1 MAEDYSFM
9 KSGFNNLVQ
18 NNDDIQELQKNI
30 ATLVCYFAKNALK
43 AAGLYVSHSSRNIV
57 VGQDIKKAMKL
68 EVFLYENHPNMVEEL
83 KEVKQKISEENMVET
98 MVDTITENSEE
109 YCDCDSDDVITDET
123 EEYCNSECKCYLCET
138 LNKIDER
145 WISWK
150 PKNPVEEILK
160 KHIDNMSG

>member
-1 MAEDYSFM
+1 
-9 KSGFNNLVQ
+9 
-18 NNDDIQELQKNI
+18 
-30 ATLVCYFAKNALK
+30 
-43 AAGLYVSHSSRNIV
+43 
-57 VGQDIKKAMKL
+57 
-68 EVFLYENHPNMVEEL
+68 MVEEL

-138 LNKIDER
+138 LNNIDER

>member
-1 MAEDYSFM
+1 MADDYSFM
-9 KSGFNNLVQ
+9 KSGFNNVVQ
-18 NNDDIQELQKNI
+18 QNTDLDELKKNI

-57 VGQDIKKAMKL
+57 VEQDIKKAMKL

-109 YCDCDSDDVITDET
+109 ENDDAITDET
-123 EEYCNSECKCYLCET
+123 EEYCNSECDCYLCKT
-138 LNKIDER
+138 LNTIDER
-145 WISWK
+145 WVSWK
-150 PKNPVEEILK
+150 PKNPIEEILK
-160 KHIDNMSG
+160 KHIDSMSG

>member
-1 MAEDYSFM
+1 
-9 KSGFNNLVQ
+9 
-18 NNDDIQELQKNI
+18 
-30 ATLVCYFAKNALK
+30 
-43 AAGLYVSHSSRNIV
+43 
-57 VGQDIKKAMKL
+57 
-68 EVFLYENHPNMVEEL
+68 MVEEL

-109 YCDCDSDDVITDET
+109 EIDDVITDET

-138 LNKIDER
+138 LNNIDER

>member
-57 VGQDIKKAMKL
+57 VEQDIKKAMKL

-109 YCDCDSDDVITDET
+109 EIDDVITDET

-138 LNKIDER
+138 LNNIDER

>member
-1 MAEDYSFM
+1 MADDYSFM
-9 KSGFNNLVQ
+9 KSGFNNVVQ
-18 NNDDIQELQKNI
+18 QNTDLDELKKNI

-57 VGQDIKKAMKL
+57 VEQDIKKAMKL

-109 YCDCDSDDVITDET
+109 EIDDVITDET
-123 EEYCNSECKCYLCET
+123 EEYCNSECDCYLCKT
-138 LNKIDER
+138 LNTIDER
-145 WISWK
+145 WLSWK
-150 PKNPVEEILK
+150 PKNPIEEILK
-160 KHIDNMSG
+160 KHIDSMSG

>member
-109 YCDCDSDDVITDET
+109 EIDDVITDET
-123 EEYCNSECKCYLCET
+123 EEYCNSECDCYLCKT
-138 LNKIDER
+138 LNTIDER

-150 PKNPVEEILK
+150 PKNPIEEILK
-160 KHIDNMSG
+160 KHIDSMSR